1 GSAVMEVARGDENRL
16 RGPGDMVNARLVE
29 TYLDQAAQRNMERAG
44 ASPDRLVLTA
54 DDLAGVAEGIEPA
67 LRPPGD
73 IDGYLQQLDQLI
85 GLEDVK
91 AAVHELADE
100 ARLAADRARYGVG
113 DGGVRHL
120 IFVGPPGTGDRK
132 STR

>member
-1 GSAVMEVARGDENRL
+1 
-16 RGPGDMVNARLVE
+16 
-29 TYLDQAAQRNMERAG
+29 
-44 ASPDRLVLTA
+44 
-54 DDLAGVAEGIEPA
+54 GIEPA

-73 IDGYLQQLDQLI
+73 IDGYLRQLDQLI

-120 IFVGPPGTGDRK
+120 IFVGPPGTGKTTVAGLVGGIYAALGLLGSGPVVACRPGP
-132 STR
+132 RGGPGPP